1 LEVLESR
8 NTKTIGIKV
17 LLQESLS
24 NILSLQDIIKSK
36 GIDYDFDVK
45 AFPQGKELTVTIKKN
60 GKLKIQSWAQDVPD
74 IIRLTGYL
82 GLKGDKLDREESI
95 DSLKLQLEVLREY
108 LELEKTEL
116 LEKTESAQ
124 NHGNLIIEGA
134 NNIDEMLANVAR
146 ETAKQRVEKMTLV
159 TQEDFDRHIDSLD
172 DDELEEF
179 VEALNQ
185 ESEEFDD
192 DIDDYDREV
201 LSYWGDKLTEE
212 AWVEMEE
219 HRKQFYRDEYE
230 KLG

>member
-1 LEVLESR
+1 MEVLESR